1 MTSNFG
7 SSIPQTLEV
16 TLMKEHTILELQ
28 SLMQSGK
35 LTSRKI
41 VEFYLERIK
50 KIDTTG
56 PRLNSIIEVNPDA
69 LKIADD
75 LDAERKASGPRGI
88 MHGIPVVLKDNLD
101 TADKM
106 MTTAGSLALLGSIP
120 SKDAFVVER
129 LRSAG
134 TVILA
139 KANLSEWANFR
150 SEHSSS
156 GWSSRG
162 GQTRNPYAL
171 DRNPCGSSSGSAVA
185 VAANLCSVSVG
196 TETDGS
202 VICPSTTNGIVG
214 IKPTIGLVSRSGI
227 VPISHTQDTAGP
239 MGRCV
244 ADVAILLGAMTGI
257 DSRDPITQES
267 GGKFYTDYT
276 QFLDPE
282 GLNGIRIG
290 VIRNLFGFDERVDSI
305 IEESIVVMQ
314 KKGAE
319 IIDPTEIPITKDL
332 WDPEYQVLLYEF
344 KENLNKYLKGLG
356 VDAPVKSLEE
366 VIEFNEQHREKTMPF
381 FGQDIMIKAQEK
393 GSLDSKEYLD
403 AIELCKK
410 LSRTEGLDKVM
421 KENKLD
427 ALIAP
432 SGGPAWLTDHVVGDH
447 FSGGSSSLAAVSG
460 YSSITVPAGY
470 IHGLPIGV
478 SFISG
483 PYQEPTLIRL
493 AYSFEQATL
502 VRVPPQFKPS
512 VEIG

>member
-1 MTSNFG
+1 MTEYGIFD
-7 SSIPQTLEV
+7 
-16 TLMKEHTILELQ
+16 LQ
-28 SLMQSGK
+28 KKMETGE

-41 VEFYLERIK
+41 VESYLDRIK
-50 KIDTTG
+50 KLDANG
-56 PRLNSIIEVNPDA
+56 PQLNSIIELNPDA
-69 LKIADD
+69 LTIADY
-75 LDAERKASGPRGI
+75 LDAERKTSGPRGL
-88 MHGIPVVLKDNLD
+88 MHGIPIVLKDNLD

-106 MTTAGSLALLGSIP
+106 MTTAGSLALLGSLP
-120 SKDAFVVER
+120 SKDAFVVEQ
-129 LRSAG
+129 LRKAG
-134 TVILA
+134 AVILA

-185 VAANLCSVSVG
+185 VAANLCTVAVG

-202 VICPSTTNGIVG
+202 VICPSNVNGIVG

-244 ADVAILLGAMTGI
+244 ADAAILLGAMIGI

-267 GGKFYTDYT
+267 EGKSYTDYT

-282 GLNGIRIG
+282 GLNGTRIG
-290 VIRNLFGFDERVDSI
+290 VIRNLFGFDESVDSI
-305 IEESIVVMQ
+305 IEGSIISLQ

-319 IIDPTEIPITKDL
+319 IIDPTEVPTTKDL

-344 KENLNKYLKGLG
+344 KEDLNKYFDGFG
-356 VDAPVKSLEE
+356 EGAPVKSLEE
-366 VIEFNEQHREKTMPF
+366 VINFNEQNREKTMPF
-381 FGQDIMIKAQEK
+381 FGQDTMVKAQEK

-403 AIELCKK
+403 ALEQCNK
-410 LSRTEGLDKVM
+410 LSRTEGLDRVM
-421 KENKLD
+421 NENKLD

-470 IHGLPIGV
+470 IHGLPVGI

-483 PYQEPTLIRL
+483 PYQEPKLIRL
-493 AYSFEQATL
+493 AYSFEQATKI
-502 VRVPPQFKPS
+502 RVPPQFKQS

>member
-1 MTSNFG
+1 MNEY
-7 SSIPQTLEV
+7 SILQLQK
-16 TLMKEHTILELQ
+16 LME
-28 SLMQSGK
+28 SRK

-41 VEFYLERIK
+41 VESYLDRIK
-50 KIDTTG
+50 KLDENG
-56 PRLNSIIEVNPDA
+56 PRLNSIIELNPDA
-69 LKIADD
+69 LTIADN
-75 LDAERKASGPRGI
+75 LDTERKVSGPRGL

-120 SKDAFVVER
+120 SKDAFVVEQ
-129 LRSAG
+129 LRKAG
-134 TVILA
+134 AVILA

-185 VAANLCSVSVG
+185 VAANLCAVAIG

-202 VICPSTTNGIVG
+202 VICPSSTNGIVG
-214 IKPTIGLVSRSGI
+214 IKPTVGLVSRAGI
-227 VPISHTQDTAGP
+227 VPISHTQDIAGP
-239 MGRCV
+239 MGKCV
-244 ADVAILLGAMTGI
+244 ADAAILLGAMTGI
-257 DSRDPITQES
+257 DSRDPITDES
-267 GGKFYTDYT
+267 KNKSYADYT
-276 QFLDPE
+276 QFLDSE
-282 GLNGIRIG
+282 GLHGTRIG
-290 VIRNLFGFDERVDSI
+290 VIRNLFGFDERVDAI
-305 IEESIVVMQ
+305 MEDCIVTLQ

-319 IIDPTEIPITKDL
+319 IIDPTDVPVTKDL
-332 WDPEYQVLLYEF
+332 WDPEFQVLLYEF
-344 KENLNKYLKGLG
+344 KDDLNKYLRNLG
-356 VDAPVKSLEE
+356 DNAPVKSLEE
-366 VIEFNEQHREKTMPF
+366 VIEFNEQNREKTMPF
-381 FGQDIMIKAQEK
+381 FRQDIMIKTQEK
-393 GSLDSKEYLD
+393 GSLDSKEYID
-403 AIELCKK
+403 ALEQCKK
-410 LSRTEGLDKVM
+410 LARTEGIDKVM

-447 FSGGSSSLAAVSG
+447 FTGGSSSLAAVSG

-470 IHGLPIGV
+470 IHGLPIGI

-483 PYQEPTLIRL
+483 PYQEPALIRI

-502 VRVPPQFKPS
+502 VRVAPDFKPS
-512 VEIG
+512 VEIS

>member
-1 MTSNFG
+1 MTEYGIFD
-7 SSIPQTLEV
+7 
-16 TLMKEHTILELQ
+16 LQ
-28 SLMQSGK
+28 KKMETGE

-41 VEFYLERIK
+41 VESYLDRIK
-50 KIDTTG
+50 KLDANG
-56 PRLNSIIEVNPDA
+56 PQLNSIIELNPDA
-69 LKIADD
+69 LTIADY
-75 LDAERKASGPRGI
+75 LDAERKTSGPRGL
-88 MHGIPVVLKDNLD
+88 MHGIPIVLKDNLD

-106 MTTAGSLALLGSIP
+106 MTTAGSLALLGSLP
-120 SKDAFVVER
+120 SKDAFVVEQ
-129 LRSAG
+129 LRKAG
-134 TVILA
+134 AVILA

-185 VAANLCSVSVG
+185 VAANLCTVAVG

-202 VICPSTTNGIVG
+202 VICPSNVNGIVG

-244 ADVAILLGAMTGI
+244 ADAAILLGAMIGI
-257 DSRDPITQES
+257 DPRDPITQES
-267 GGKFYTDYT
+267 EGKSYTDYT

-282 GLNGIRIG
+282 GLNGTRIG
-290 VIRNLFGFDERVDSI
+290 VIRNLFGFDESVDSI
-305 IEESIVVMQ
+305 IEGSIISLQ

-319 IIDPTEIPITKDL
+319 IIDPTEVPTTKDL

-344 KENLNKYLKGLG
+344 KEDLNKYFDGFG
-356 VDAPVKSLEE
+356 EGAPVKSLEE
-366 VIEFNEQHREKTMPF
+366 VIDFNEQNREKTMPF
-381 FGQDIMIKAQEK
+381 FGQDTMVKAQEK

-403 AIELCKK
+403 ALEQCNK
-410 LSRTEGLDKVM
+410 LSRTEGLDRVM
-421 KENKLD
+421 NENKLD

-470 IHGLPIGV
+470 IHGLPVGI

-483 PYQEPTLIRL
+483 PYQEPKLIRL
-493 AYSFEQATL
+493 AYSFEQATKI
-502 VRVPPQFKPS
+502 RVPPQFKQS
-512 VEIG
+512 VKIG

>member
-1 MTSNFG
+1 
-7 SSIPQTLEV
+7 
-16 TLMKEHTILELQ
+16 MKEHTILELQ
-28 SLMQSGK
+28 SLMTSGE
-35 LTSRKI
+35 LTSRMI
-41 VEFYLERIK
+41 VESYLERIK
-50 KIDTTG
+50 IIDADG

-69 LKIADD
+69 LKIAAELDD
-75 LDAERKASGPRGI
+75 ERKTSGSRGPI
-88 MHGIPVVLKDNLD
+88 HGIPVVLKDNLD

-120 SKDAFVVER
+120 SHDAFVVEQ
-129 LRSAG
+129 LRKAG
-134 TVILA
+134 AVILA

-185 VAANLCSVSVG
+185 VAANLCSVAVG

-214 IKPTIGLVSRSGI
+214 IKPTVGLVSRSGI
-227 VPISHTQDTAGP
+227 IPISCTQDTAGP
-239 MGRCV
+239 MGRTV

-257 DSRDPITQES
+257 DPRDPITKES
-267 GGKFYTDYT
+267 EGKLQLDYT
-276 QFLDPE
+276 QFLDPD
-282 GLNGIRIG
+282 GLKGSRIG
-290 VIRNLFGFDERVDSI
+290 VIRNLFGFDERVDEI
-305 IEESIVVMQ
+305 IDQNIEVMK

-319 IIDPTEIPITKDL
+319 IIDPVDIPSAKEH
-332 WDPEYQVLLYEF
+332 WEHEYQVLLYEF
-344 KENLNKYLKGLG
+344 KMTLNAYLAGLG
-356 VDAPVKSLEE
+356 PNAPVNNLEE
-366 VIEFNEQHREKTMPF
+366 VIEFNKSNQEKTMPI
-381 FGQDIMIKAQEK
+381 FGQETMIKAQEK
-393 GSLDSKEYLD
+393 GGLDSEEY
-403 AIELCKK
+403 IEALEKCRK
-410 LSRTEGLDKVM
+410 LSRDDGLDTALND
-421 KENKLD
+421 NKLD

-432 SGGPAWLTDHVVGDH
+432 SGGPSWLTDHVVGDH
-447 FSGGSSSLAAVSG
+447 SSGGSSSLAAMSG

-470 IHGLPIGV
+470 IHGLPVGI

-493 AYSFEQATL
+493 AYSFEQATS

-512 VEIG
+512 VAID